1 MDAKGPAGSPGGK
14 DLLWRRSPIRHLQV
28 VQSVPDRSPLVA
40 GERPES
46 GVGVGTALGV
56 IGVLAVLAAV
66 PVGVVAVIKRVRSH
80 RAKPMARATA
90 GLAAGGLV
98 LLIIGASIAAAGPQ
112 ATTTADPSSTPSPV
126 PATATPT
133 AVVTAT
139 QAAAVS
145 PSASAAPTT
154 AAATPVPAATT
165 PAPAVTATPPPVA
178 TPTSKPTPPPAPTRD
193 VVVVAAG
200 SGPAAAALL
209 ALPVKGRA
217 AKTGYSRDAFGP
229 AWADV
234 DRNGCDTRDDV
245 LRRDLTATTVT
256 AGSGGCEVATG
267 TLVDPYSGT
276 TIPFTRGFDTS
287 AEVQIDHV
295 VALSNAWQTGAFAW
309 TPDVR
314 EQFANDPLNLLA
326 VQGRLN
332 SQKGDGD
339 AATWLPPATG
349 IRCAY
354 VARQVAV
361 KTKYRLWAT
370 PPEQA
375 ATARLLTGCPGQ
387 TLPTAATSAVP
398 APDPGADP
406 APPAAPVTTAPT
418 HRPSPRPT
426 PRPTVEPTSPAPAPA
441 QPAGLDPRFGTC
453 KAAIAA
459 GYGPYTR
466 GVDPEYDWYQ
476 DRDHDGIDCEH
487 R

>member
-1 MDAKGPAGSPGGK
+1 M
-14 DLLWRRSPIRHLQV
+14 
-28 VQSVPDRSPLVA
+28 
-40 GERPES
+40 
-46 GVGVGTALGV
+46 GTALAV
-56 IGVLAVLAAV
+56 IGFIALLAAV
-66 PVGVVAVIKRVRSH
+66 PVGVVAVVQRVRSR
-80 RAKPMARATA
+80 RAKPAARTTA

-98 LLIIGASIAAAGPQ
+98 LLIIGVSIASASPQ
-112 ATTTADPSSTPSPV
+112 TTTTADPSATPSPV
-126 PATATPT
+126 PSTAIATAT
-133 AVVTAT
+133 V
-139 QAAAVS
+139 
-145 PSASAAPTT
+145 SAAPTT

-165 PAPAVTATPPPVA
+165 AAPVVTPAPPPVA
-178 TPTSKPTPPPAPTRD
+178 TPTPTPTPTQTATRE
-193 VVVVAAG
+193 VVAAG

-234 DRNGCDTRDDV
+234 DHNGCDTRDDV
-245 LRRDLTATTVT
+245 LRRDLTATTIT

-267 TLVDPYSGT
+267 TLTDPYSDT
-276 TIPFTRGFDTS
+276 TIPFTRGVDTS

-309 TPDVR
+309 TPTTR

-387 TLPTAATSAVP
+387 ALPTGTTSAVP
-398 APDPGADP
+398 AVDPGADP
-406 APPAAPVTTAPT
+406 APSTPAP
-418 HRPSPRPT
+418 
-426 PRPTVEPTSPAPAPA
+426 PAPAP
-441 QPAGLDPRFGTC
+441 PAPPAPPVPEPVDPPVTVDPVGVSYANC
-453 KAAIAA
+453 AAVRAA
-459 GYGPYTR
+459 GKAPLHSG
-466 GVDPEYDWYQ
+466 DPGYSRKL
-476 DRDHDGIDCEH
+476 DRDGDGIACE
-487 R
+487 

>member
-1 MDAKGPAGSPGGK
+1 M
-14 DLLWRRSPIRHLQV
+14 
-28 VQSVPDRSPLVA
+28 
-40 GERPES
+40 
-46 GVGVGTALGV
+46 GTALAV
-56 IGVLAVLAAV
+56 IGFFALLAAV
-66 PVGVVAVIKRVRSH
+66 VA
-80 RAKPMARATA
+80 
-90 GLAAGGLV
+90 G
-98 LLIIGASIAAAGPQ
+98 
-112 ATTTADPSSTPSPV
+112 
-126 PATATPT
+126 
-133 AVVTAT
+133 
-139 QAAAVS
+139 AAAVIRRLRHR
-145 PSASAAPTT
+145 PARRTGWTAAGLTGAALALFIAGSAVGLPTTPTT
-154 AAATPVPAATT
+154 AAADQPTTPTTTSAAPTSPPPAPPSAAVTPTTTPTPTATPTTAPPTAAAVVTTPPPVPAPTAATT
-165 PAPAVTATPPPVA
+165 PVAVPVPVRTSARSAT
-178 TPTSKPTPPPAPTRD
+178 
-193 VVVVAAG
+193 
-200 SGPAAAALL
+200 GPAAAALAAL
-209 ALPVKGRA
+209 AVKGRA

-234 DRNGCDTRDDV
+234 DNNGCDTRDDV
-245 LRRDLTATTVT
+245 LRRDLTGTTVT

-267 TLVDPYSGT
+267 TLTDPYSGT
-276 TIPFTRGFDTS
+276 TIPFTRGVDTS

-314 EQFANDPLNLLA
+314 ERFANDPLNLLA

-339 AATWLPPATG
+339 SATWLPPATG

-370 PPEQA
+370 APERA

-387 TLPTAATSAVP
+387 TLPTTAASAVP

-418 HRPSPRPT
+418 HGPSPRPT
-426 PRPTVEPTSPAPAPA
+426 PRPTVEPTSPAPAPV
-441 QPAGLDPRFGTC
+441 QSAGLDPRFGTC
-453 KAAIAA
+453 KAAVAA

-466 GVDPEYDWYQ
+466 GVDPEYDWYR
-476 DRDHDGIDCEH
+476 DSDHDGIDCEH